1 MNYEYIST
9 CILIICLT
17 IATYTDLKKRIV
29 PNKLILASL
38 TIGLLINLHHFGFVN
53 GLKISLLRLLL
64 AFTLVFLPGLSPGDV
79 KLFQIVSLLSPLK
92 MTVLIIY
99 ISFVITLIVWII
111 RKIKD
116 KNLKE
121 IVHLPFAPMIFGA
134 YLSCLIFTSI

>member
-1 MNYEYIST
+1 MNYLSF

-17 IATYTDLKKRIV
+17 VATYTDLKERRI
-29 PNKLILASL
+29 PNKLILICL
-38 TIGLLINLHHFGFVN
+38 IVGLLINLYHFGFTN
-53 GLKISLLRLLL
+53 GLKISLIRLLV
-64 AFTLVFLPGLSPGDV
+64 AFTLILLPGLSPGDV

-92 MTVLIIY
+92 MTVLMIY
-99 ISFVITLIVWII
+99 ISLVITLIVWII

-121 IVHLPFAPMIFGA
+121 IVHLPFAPIIFGA

>member
-1 MNYEYIST
+1 MNYLSV

-17 IATYTDLKKRIV
+17 VATYTDLQERRI
-29 PNKLILASL
+29 PNQLILASL
-38 TIGLLINLHHFGFVN
+38 TIGLLINLYYFGFVD
-53 GLKISLLRLLL
+53 GLKISLLRLVV
-64 AFTLVFLPGLSPGDV
+64 AFALILLPGLSPGDV

-92 MTVLIIY
+92 MTVLMIY
-99 ISFVITLIVWII
+99 LSLVITLIVWII

-121 IVHLPFAPMIFGA
+121 IVHLPFAPIIFGA